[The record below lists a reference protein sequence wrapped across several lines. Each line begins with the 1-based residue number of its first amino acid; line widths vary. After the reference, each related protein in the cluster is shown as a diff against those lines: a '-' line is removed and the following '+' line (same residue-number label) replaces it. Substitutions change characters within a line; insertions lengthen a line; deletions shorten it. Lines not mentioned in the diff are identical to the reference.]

1 MSLEFSTL
9 LVGLLAMVL
18 TGYELARTFLTGA
31 TYNVMRRG
39 VQPRVARATDPGLF
53 WFAVAV
59 EAGLF
64 LLGAYLVATSGI
76 GSAFIASLR

>member
-1 MSLEFSTL
+1 MSMDASTL
-9 LVGLLAMVL
+9 LVGLLAMAL
-18 TGYELARTFLTGA
+18 TGFELARTILTGA

-39 VQPRVARATDPGLF
+39 VQPRVARAADPGLF

-64 LLGAYLVATSGI
+64 LLGLYLVATSGI
-76 GSAFIASLR
+76 AAGFFASG